1 MTIPAPVT
9 PDSTGSDFYAG
20 CEYYLQELSGFDT
33 IHLLE
38 VEPGHVKLRF
48 EVTDGNRNR
57 NGKLQGGF
65 MFTVMDMASGMLA
78 YSCGRTSS
86 TMQANINYLKP
97 GHGGMVTVEGHTEH
111 FGRTTAL
118 NRVDAYDESG
128 THLAT
133 ATFTMFLFDEVS

>member
-1 MTIPAPVT
+1 MTTLASAPSNT
-9 PDSTGSDFYAG
+9 PDSDLFKG

-33 IHLLE
+33 VRLLE
-38 VEPGHVKLRF
+38 AEPGCVKLCF
-48 EVTDGNRNR
+48 EVTEGNRNR

-97 GHGGMVTVEGHTEH
+97 GHGGVVTLEGHAEH
-111 FGRTTAL
+111 CGGKTVF
-118 NRVDAYDESG
+118 NRVDAYDEKG
-128 THLAT
+128 TCLAM
-133 ATFTMFLFDEVS
+133 ATFTMFLFDKIR